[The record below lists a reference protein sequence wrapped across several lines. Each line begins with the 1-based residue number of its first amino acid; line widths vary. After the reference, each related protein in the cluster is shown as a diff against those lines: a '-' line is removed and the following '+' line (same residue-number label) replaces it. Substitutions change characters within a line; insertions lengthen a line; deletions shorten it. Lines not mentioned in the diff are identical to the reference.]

1 MALPI
6 VLFGAHVCGSACCC
20 NRNKLSRRP
29 FEFRRQHVIR
39 IIAESSA
46 LQGNV
51 WGVIQR
57 FASVPTQ
64 RGHPSVIGTF
74 LGESSGQRVFAEM
87 RKSTRCRKRPD
98 VHQRFDPVSMQD
110 EQKIVERACRVTDG
124 VKSNSVSGVFR
135 GWQKRRSRTCPVR
148 EKRCANP
155 IASGRLR
162 FAQ

>member
-6 VLFGAHVCGSACCC
+6 APFGAHVCASACCG
-20 NRNKLSRRP
+20 NRNKLSRRA

-46 LQGNV
+46 SQGNV

-64 RGHPSVIGTF
+64 RGHPSVIDTERAAVS
-74 LGESSGQRVFAEM
+74 ESLLKCGNLRDAGNA
-87 RKSTRCRKRPD
+87 PD
-98 VHQRFDPVSMQD
+98 VPQRFDPVSMQD
-110 EQKIVERACRVTDG
+110 GQKIVERACRVTDG
-124 VKSNSVSGVFR
+124 VKSHSVSGVFR
-135 GWQKRRSRTCPVR
+135 GWQERRSRTCPVR

-162 FAQ
+162 FAR